1 MKHKILIVDP
11 VPIVRYGLIQLI
23 KMENDL
29 VVCGEAVDAPQ
40 AVQLV
45 QELKPDLV
53 ITDITIEH
61 LNGVEIIRQL
71 KAINRDLPILVY
83 TLHDEYLYGERSF
96 RAGAK
101 GYVKKVD
108 PPEVVRNAIRKVLTG
123 YLYLSDEMARTLFDR
138 KYKET
143 SDVTESESPID
154 LLSNRELEIFE
165 LISKGFKPAQMAEKL
180 NISVKTVENYRV
192 HIREK
197 LHLQSLS
204 QFIQYAMEWYRGN
217 GDLARRK
224 APEPTAAA
232 PARPET
238 PPAPPEPAATPPA
251 PEMDSK
257 VKTIRPRKTA
267 KAGGSGKLRKNKDLV
282 VEGNVAY
289 LRRQAD

>member
-192 HIREK
+192 HIRK
-197 LHLQSLS
+197 NSTCKAFRNS
-204 QFIQYAMEWYRGN
+204 SSTPWN
-217 GDLARRK
+217 G
-224 APEPTAAA
+224 TAATA
-232 PARPET
+232 TWPAGRHQN
-238 PPAPPEPAATPPA
+238 PPR
-251 PEMDSK
+251 
-257 VKTIRPRKTA
+257 RPRPGRKRLRLHRNRRPLRQ
-267 KAGGSGKLRKNKDLV
+267 LRKWIP
-282 VEGNVAY
+282 
-289 LRRQAD
+289 R